1 MSEMTGELRSLA
13 ITAEE
18 IAAVEYAGE
27 CLLRAHDVGPGLLL
41 LALCLKWRSLG
52 MPLPDTPETAGAEVV
67 ELHGWS
73 RRVPCA

>member
-18 IAAVEYAGE
+18 IAAIEYAGE
-27 CLLRAHDVGPGLLL
+27 CLLRANDAERGLKL